1 MNGLID
7 IIYTQI
13 DNCYNRIMRTDFTKW
28 LPICAWLC
36 LASFSGFAQET
47 DDASFVSKAVYYYA
61 SLDDERFNDHTPTR
75 VIRSF
80 YDGNGKLSRKINAD
94 IMLTDAVETVVTET
108 EGEEVPRDY
117 TQYHYDINGD
127 IEQVTQRKY
136 GIYDV
141 FERSWLDATD
151 EGSYTYKDGKCVR
164 KVEGNYA
171 LQLTWEGDNLVK
183 EVATYAKRIG
193 NSAVGSWAYSI
204 VYSDFVEGKKN
215 LPQVAWRSDNYNK
228 SYIEY
233 LYDEDDNLILTLE
246 YKGNNVKI
254 DTDNNIVSIEKGE
267 LYSQS
272 VSQYEEHF
280 GISMPIE
287 TETGFWNKTTEEIE
301 PASKTVSTVNNDTI
315 IRISYSYS
323 TISKQWIISTSLSKT
338 VYGMNFPASA
348 PNDLKLTLLENDI
361 NSLRL
366 TATAPEKSLGS
377 SSTPW
382 DVYRNGM
389 LIGQATSSGDIL
401 TFEDKLVKNGKWEY
415 FIKRGDDNI
424 SNIVEHTFE
433 TELAEPTKLKLLSNG
448 KNGDGD
454 YEVILGWAAPKLDIE
469 PLGYN
474 VYADVS
480 SLTVNPIPVN
490 ESELITGKSYKL
502 KWSGNS
508 DLNHK
513 VYVEAV
519 YPIGR
524 KATEVLDVT
533 LSAEPVVSNSVFTSS
548 IYSYSG
554 LLSENGQLT
563 FENVLERKKELF
575 YNADAQLIRSYETAL
590 VGNEWTPE
598 RYSIYQY
605 DESGNQIRIQES
617 SYDTKNEVWQPF
629 VVTTTTEYDEQGHV
643 IAEQVDGLRYE
654 YIYDGDNVVKD
665 KCIDSATGEIV
676 YQTTYTG
683 FLSGMTNAPQAGLRS
698 VLNTEDVV
706 NQRYILYGYDVTNK
720 RKNEAYTYH
729 FNETSIVKDEDGYI
743 ISAMPSVAEYH
754 ETWTYEGNDLSLY
767 QKEAWDGSINAFV
780 PYEQTTYARVEE
792 GRMISGQ
799 IYEENAWM
807 QNTSPVLYLTKEYED
822 GVCSNLRASGYEAGD
837 NQVILQ
843 ADLTETIEGAIWN
856 VYRNGIKLGEA
867 SLNDNTLM
875 YTDSNVPYGKWE
887 YFIQADFGDK
897 SMTAYI
903 SEPFAIEVVRQLPP
917 DVCLQT
923 DFTEGIPSDFTLID
937 YDQIPVDISGFN
949 SKFIVPAMTWFA
961 STVNSDDKKAALS
974 TSYRAYDIPTDNW
987 MITPQLTI
995 PNKENICLKWTS
1007 RSIHYYKRD
1016 GYRVMISTKS
1026 NTLEDFV
1033 EVYALEE
1040 EDYEWTHH
1048 TIPLA
1053 DYAGKQIY
1061 IAFVHDSQK
1070 QYMLALDDMYIG
1082 EVQSPELQAINDTR
1096 FFAAKNE
1103 KVDVKG
1109 VIVNNG
1115 KDLRIKHLECVTNK
1129 GKVLTI
1135 DYGKTLNM
1143 GDSCNY
1149 LFEGLPLSLGESTIY
1164 TIEAVADNN
1173 KRYTVMQDSVICSY
1187 YRRTLLL
1194 EKGTGTWCTSCP
1206 QMNPLVNKIRSRYGD
1221 EMVYIE
1227 VHSGDNLSNGY
1238 YSTGMGLANLPT
1250 LVFNRDN
1257 DTRQEDCLSW
1267 NQLSKSVTKET
1278 YGQISLAVELA
1289 EGNNINVST
1298 TSEFARQ
1305 IDNSADKYRVGF
1317 TILEKKIESDSKT
1330 LQRSGVITSEVYEEY
1345 YFLPSP
1351 ITADLMYFSNV
1362 ARTNNSAFT
1371 GYAGSIPA
1379 LIEEGKAYTFNTS
1392 LQIPEWV
1399 IDRNNLSVV
1408 AFLFNNVTGE
1418 LVNVA
1423 QFDVPESASSLESFI
1438 SDDST
1443 PYVYSM
1449 GGGTYHI
1456 SCVNDAP
1463 FTIQLYSPS
1472 GQLLHSLEASSN
1484 GVYDL
1489 SGELQKGV
1497 YILRIVQDEH
1507 MWSVKI
1513 TL

>member
-1 MNGLID
+1 M
-7 IIYTQI
+7 
-13 DNCYNRIMRTDFTKW
+13 RIFFTKFMAIW
-28 LPICAWLC
+28 TLFC
-36 LASFSGFAQET
+36 LTPFVSMAQET
-47 DDASFVSKAVYYYA
+47 DDNLFVQKAVFYY
-61 SLDDERFNDHTPTR
+61 SNLKDGEINDHTPTR
-75 VIRSF
+75 VVRSY
-80 YDGNGKLSRKINAD
+80 YDIEGKLVREINSD
-94 IMLTDAVETVVTET
+94 IMLADAIETVVE
-108 EGEEVPRDY
+108 EKIGEEVPRDY
-117 TQYHYDINGD
+117 TQYHYNESGD
-127 IEQVTQRKY
+127 LEKITARKH
-136 GIYDV
+136 GFYDV
-141 FERSWLDATD
+141 FERSWLEATD
-151 EGSYTYKDGKCVR
+151 EGFFKYTDGKCVS
-164 KVEGNYA
+164 KPEGNYT
-171 LQLTWEGDNLVK
+171 LLITWEGENIVR
-183 EVATYAKRIG
+183 EVATYAKRTG
-193 NSAVGSWAYSI
+193 NYAVGTWAYSI
-204 VYSDFVEGKKN
+204 VYSDFVEGMINK
-215 LPQVAWRSDNYNK
+215 PRVAWKSDRYNK
-228 SYIEY
+228 HYVEY
-233 LYDEDDNLILTLE
+233 TYDEHGNLLTTTE
-246 YKGNNVKI
+246 YKGVNVK
-254 DTDNNIVSIEKGE
+254 TDDENNIISIEKGE
-267 LYSQS
+267 LYSRIENR
-272 VSQYEEHF
+272 YENHF
-280 GISMPIE
+280 GIWIMMD
-287 TETGFWNKTTEEIE
+287 TETGYWNRTTQEIE
-301 PASKTVSTVNNDTI
+301 PSIKTVSTVDNDTV
-315 IRISYSYS
+315 IRQSYAYS
-323 TISKQWIISTSLSKT
+323 TVSQQWIINTSLSKV
-338 VYGMNFPASA
+338 VYGELNSLSTPD
-348 PNDLKLTLLENDI
+348 DLKVTVVENALNTAKLMAAVPQNSNAD
-361 NSLRL
+361 NSL
-366 TATAPEKSLGS
+366 
-377 SSTPW
+377 PW

-389 LIGQATSSGDIL
+389 LIGQAKHSGNIL
-401 TFEDKLVKNGKWEY
+401 EYEDKQVKNGTWEY
-415 FIKRGDDNI
+415 FLKRGEENI
-424 SNIVEHTFE
+424 SNIVEIKFE
-433 TELAEPTKLKLLSNG
+433 TELAAPINLKVLSNG
-448 KNGDGD
+448 QNSSGD
-454 YEVILGWAAPKLDIE
+454 YEVIIGWTAPNSDIE
-469 PLGYN
+469 LLGYN
-474 VYADVS
+474 VYTDVS
-480 SLTVNPIPVN
+480 SLSVNPIPYN
-490 ESELITGKSYKL
+490 EAELIKGTSYKL
-502 KWSGNS
+502 VWNAES
-508 DLNHK
+508 DMDHK

-524 KATEVLDVT
+524 KATEVMELT
-533 LSAEPVVSNSVFTSS
+533 LSNEVIISKPAHKTGVYT
-548 IYSYSG
+548 YSG
-554 LLSENGQLT
+554 LLSGNGELT
-563 FENVLERKKELF
+563 LDNVLEKKEDLF
-575 YNADAQLIRSYETAL
+575 YNTDGLLVRSVTSIQADD
-590 VGNEWTPE
+590 GWTPE
-598 RYSIYQY
+598 NYTLYQY
-605 DESGNQIRIQES
+605 NELGKQIGIQVS
-617 SYDTKNEVWQPF
+617 SYDVAQQKWQPF
-629 VVTTTTEYDEQGHV
+629 VETSVSEYDEEGHLLTEL
-643 IAEQVDGLRYE
+643 IDGLYYE
-654 YIYDGDNVVKD
+654 YTYEGDNVVKD
-665 KCIDSATGEIV
+665 KCIDTATGEIV
-676 YQTTYTG
+676 YLTTYTG

-767 QKEAWDGSINAFV
+767 QKETWDGSINAFV

-843 ADLTETIEGAIWN
+843 ADLTDTVEGAIWN

-1109 VIVNNG
+1109 VIVNKG

-1267 NQLSKSVTKET
+1267 NQLRKSVTKET

-1472 GQLLHSLEASSN
+1472 GQLLRSFEASSN